1 MTRFSLMVTGRFHT
15 GTTTKVQNSR
25 LTMKPEAVF
34 ISASTND
41 ATWLWPFTT

>member
-15 GTTTKVQNSR
+15 GTTTKVQNNR
-25 LTMKPEAVF
+25 LTTNPVAVF
-34 ISASTND
+34 SSASTND